1 MFLYGYI
8 LSSIYYNYIIT
19 YYNYGYVTYTMF
31 HYGDIC
37 FRHGVTCHGRAPM
50 TSGFG
55 DVASPVASTP
65 RRTAWVARSMSWPN
79 AGPEPRWFDMTKSP

>member
-1 MFLYGYI
+1 MLMLHI
-8 LSSIYYNYIIT
+8 LCLTMVIYASAT
-19 YYNYGYVTYTMF
+19 R
-31 HYGDIC
+31 C
-37 FRHGVTCHGRAPM
+37 VTCHGVAPM
-50 TSGFG
+50 TSGLG